1 MLLLGRSQWRRES
14 GDITTVVYLQMA
26 VKVVRVCMFVMMMMM
41 LMMKYD
47 VEVKVV

>member
-1 MLLLGRSQWRRES
+1 
-14 GDITTVVYLQMA
+14 MA

-41 LMMKYD
+41 LVMKYD

>member
-26 VKVVRVCMFVMMMMM
+26 VKVVRVCMFVMMMM